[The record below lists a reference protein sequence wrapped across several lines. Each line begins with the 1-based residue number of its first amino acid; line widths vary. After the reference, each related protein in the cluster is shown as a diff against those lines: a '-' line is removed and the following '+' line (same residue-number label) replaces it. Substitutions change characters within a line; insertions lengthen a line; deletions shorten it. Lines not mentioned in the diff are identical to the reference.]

1 MSNSNIC
8 GNSSTSGI
16 QFWQSFGYSLANLI
30 GAGSLIE
37 KFAPTPLDNIQTKIQ
52 KEKADT
58 QNTINAS
65 TLAFTKLQDGFDAN
79 TLQLFKDAQAT
90 LEQEAAFHDEIL
102 REKISANTSYITYLF
117 ILFLIVYIYI
127 IMK

>member
-1 MSNSNIC
+1 MSNIC
-8 GNSSTSGI
+8 GEPDKQRGT

-37 KFAPTPLDNIQTKIQ
+37 KFAPTPLDNIQSQIQ
-52 KEKADT
+52 KQKADT

-65 TLAFTKLQDGFDAN
+65 TLAFTKSQDRFDAD

-90 LEQEAAFHDEIL
+90 LEKEAAFHDEIL
-102 REKISANTSYITYLF
+102 REKISSNTSYITYLF